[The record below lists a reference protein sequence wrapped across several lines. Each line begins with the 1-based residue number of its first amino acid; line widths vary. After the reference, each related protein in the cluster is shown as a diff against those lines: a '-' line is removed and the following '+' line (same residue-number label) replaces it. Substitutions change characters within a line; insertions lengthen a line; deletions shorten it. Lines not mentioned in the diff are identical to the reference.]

1 MKYLMSILMIL
12 TVSTLAQAASLWGNE
27 GIKSVEYVYDF
38 SVDGGASGS
47 TVDFSHGK
55 SLPSG
60 AIVLDVYYNVVTAFT
75 SGGSAVVALGDAA
88 DTGATVSATAYNNAA
103 YALANLAKDS
113 AGQPKICSATTC
125 APRIAITGAAL
136 TAGKIK
142 VNYVYIQPSGK

>member
-1 MKYLMSILMIL
+1 MFMTSLLMVELLALLLISL
-12 TVSTLAQAASLWGNE
+12 TVSLYQVARS
-27 GIKSVEYVYDF
+27 F
-38 SVDGGASGS
+38 
-47 TVDFSHGK
+47 
-55 SLPSG
+55 
-60 AIVLDVYYNVVTAFT
+60 YNVVTAFT